1 MRLGSFKRALVVV
14 LILVFICV
22 FSASAVLLETTVSGE
37 VTKIN
42 EADNVI
48 KVHANEV
55 WNGESWVMFSVTSL
69 DKQDL
74 TGSVPD
80 GDIFDYLETGDII
93 QGTFTGDEAST
104 VIFVTV
110 ARVDLPDSSSR
121 YLSDSWGD
129 PSLLVSPFF
138 NNFKIS
144 YEMTADCNRCTGSVC
159 TAESSEVSVSQ
170 GWEGQNYLQD
180 TTMVPG
186 EKYVFTSPEG
196 CQSELTAT
204 FVEGQA
210 SAGECSSV
218 AVDGPQPFSDFA
230 IHVVQKG
237 AETGVT
243 ATPSSTITETVIT
256 STATTQ
262 PTATQSPGFAW
273 AGAFLG
279 IMAALCVRKII

>member
-1 MRLGSFKRALVVV
+1 MRLGYFKRALIVV

-42 EADNVI
+42 EAENVI
-48 KVHANEV
+48 KVHTNEV
-55 WNGESWVMFSVTSL
+55 WNGKSWVMYSVTSL

-93 QGTFTGDEAST
+93 QGTFTGDEIST

-110 ARVDLPDSSSR
+110 ARVELPDSSSR

-138 NNFKIS
+138 NNFKIT
-144 YEMTADCNRCTGSVC
+144 YEMTADCNECTGSVC
-159 TAESSEVSVSQ
+159 TADSSDVSVSQ
-170 GWEGQNYLQD
+170 GWQGQNYLTE

-186 EKYVFTSPEG
+186 EKYIFTSPEG
-196 CQSELTAT
+196 CQSELAVT

-210 SAGECSSV
+210 SADVCSRA
-218 AVDGPQPFSDFA
+218 AVEGPQPFSDFA
-230 IHVVQKG
+230 VHVVQKG
-237 AETGVT
+237 TETGVT
-243 ATPSSTITETVIT
+243 ATPSSTITETATT
-256 STATTQ
+256 SATTQ
-262 PTATQSPGFAW
+262 PEATQSPGFAV
-273 AGAFLG
+273 AVAVIG
-279 IMAALCVRKII
+279 IMAALCLRK